1 METELLAAVGAR
13 EALNDVL
20 SHDLCCCA
28 WCPTC
33 LRLHGRYIRSADC
46 GMASLMLLVPSQVA
60 ISVLALSGIVT
71 QIEASPRDPGQ
82 PYRSHTMGLAQVSG
96 SELAD
101 AVVGE
106 TGSCAYPRAILF
118 VRIDAVSLV
127 LSEGRDVPGPYCHI
141 CKDPRGHF
149 VTVGSSD
156 RVSTSEATNAL
167 G

>member
-33 LRLHGRYIRSADC
+33 LRLHGRYIRSADY

-96 SELAD
+96 TELAD

-106 TGSCAYPRAILF
+106 TRAILF
-118 VRIDAVSLV
+118 VRINAVSLV